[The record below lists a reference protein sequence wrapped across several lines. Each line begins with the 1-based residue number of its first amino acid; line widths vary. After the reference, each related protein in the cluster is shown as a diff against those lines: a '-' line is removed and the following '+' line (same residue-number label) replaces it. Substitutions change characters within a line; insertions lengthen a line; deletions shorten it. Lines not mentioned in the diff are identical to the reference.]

1 MVVKGSWTTL
11 STKSSTAGSRSMEK
25 MRPRPC
31 WDDISSL
38 VEEDIRLSVWY
49 CWVDMDSAMDV
60 KEFWDG
66 LSVGGGGLGSV

>member
-1 MVVKGSWTTL
+1 
-11 STKSSTAGSRSMEK
+11 
-25 MRPRPC
+25 
-31 WDDISSL
+31 

-66 LSVGGGGLGSV
+66 LSVGGGGLGSAEV